1 MKICLLERFQRDLQE
16 LQDADKTK
24 CIDLL
29 LSLPRSVG
37 GPHLHSG
44 VGIRKIHRSGIY
56 EARLGLSLR
65 VIFALRPD
73 EVVLVTAGSHDRVQR
88 YLKTL

>member
-1 MKICLLERFQRDLQE
+1 MKICLLERFQRDLRDLRDE
-16 LQDADKTK
+16 EKAK
-24 CIDLL
+24 CVDLL

-37 GPHLHSG
+37 TPHLHSG
-44 VGIRKIHRSGIY
+44 MGIRKLHRSGIY
-56 EARLGLSLR
+56 EARLGLDLR

-73 EVVLVTAGSHDRVQR
+73 EVVLVTAGTHDHVQR